1 MTKRTQWQINTSHLS
16 SKIDP
21 ASPTEASELQL
32 TIGAELSDELL
43 QAVAGGPGIVNMN

>member
-21 ASPTEASELQL
+21 ASPTEACELQL
-32 TIGAELSDELL
+32 TTAAALSDEQL
-43 QAVAGGPGIVNMN
+43 QAVAGGPSIINME